1 MSSSQVSKEIDLSN
15 PLIEKRKSTEED
27 DDEKREMAMFDPERA
42 PPESM
47 DMFKVF
53 LRIAVPSIFTNLS
66 VEVTHLVSY
75 TIAGHIAAE
84 DSHEL
89 AALGLAL
96 SCIDIFVIF
105 IFIGI
110 NSAQETLTSQAFG
123 SLDYQL
129 CGVYL
134 NRGAFILV
142 AFFIPL
148 AVLPSIFAEHIF
160 LSIG

>member
-1 MSSSQVSKEIDLSN
+1 MSSSQMSKEIDLSN

-89 AALGLAL
+89 ASLGDPSPGQFLRNWLQDVLGDDRVVVVRRLQPPA
-96 SCIDIFVIF
+96 SGMQFCNYSNYGVQV
-105 IFIGI
+105 
-110 NSAQETLTSQAFG
+110 SVAVVCHSQ
-123 SLDYQL
+123 L
-129 CGVYL
+129 
-134 NRGAFILV
+134 
-142 AFFIPL
+142 
-148 AVLPSIFAEHIF
+148 
-160 LSIG
+160 